1 MTEQR
6 GQTAAAGSRVV
17 VDLGCGNNKV
27 EGAWGFDLRREPGVH
42 VLSNVERGLPI
53 RTDSVDVVFAR
64 HVIEHVRDLIGFMEE
79 LYRICRPGG
88 AVEIDVPYYTSRG
101 AFRDPTHVRFITE
114 DTFQYFEP
122 PTDYGI
128 RTQFRIERITYDVRK
143 PFRWFPAYVQK
154 RCRRYLWN
162 VVDNMHVT
170 LRVVKGA
177 GR

>member
-1 MTEQR
+1 M
-6 GQTAAAGSRVV
+6 GSRVV

-27 EGAWGFDLRREPGVH
+27 EGAWGFDLRREPGVQ
-42 VLSNVERGLPI
+42 VLSNIEHGLPI
-53 RTDSVDVVFAR
+53 KTDSVDVVWAR

-79 LYRICRPGG
+79 LSRICRPGG

-101 AFRDPTHVRFITE
+101 AFRDPTHVRFIAE
-114 DTFQYFEP
+114 DTFEYFEP

-170 LRVVKGA
+170 LRVVKG
-177 GR
+177 GER